1 MCANWGLKGEV
12 GMVLSGRLRR
22 GEVAGA
28 YAPQEVNLL
37 PESKTRPRGKP
48 FAQKQ
53 MRDQEGKEEE

>member
-1 MCANWGLKGEV
+1 
-12 GMVLSGRLRR
+12 MVLSGRLRR

-37 PESKTRPRGKP
+37 PESKTRARGKP